1 MFVGGDNIMHL
12 FHMGGSD
19 AVIDFLL
26 TWVKSYQESTMEG
39 EIDPSNEL
47 EYAQLYKA
55 DQKLGNH
62 LVVVFRSKETHDDTV
77 C

>member
-12 FHMGGSD
+12 FHVGGSD
-19 AVIDFLL
+19 AVIDLLL
-26 TWVKSYQESTMEG
+26 TWVKSYKEATMG
-39 EIDPSNEL
+39 WKFDPSNEL

-55 DQKLGNH
+55 DPKLGNH